1 MQFLSGFVENF
12 SFTDKI
18 ILMVIL
24 SQKDI
29 LFDYIMEN
37 SQDIIFVTDL
47 NHKYINCNRAFLK
60 HFGFHHESEVIN
72 RNVREIVS
80 AENQNIVIENSE
92 MSVKYREPKTFIYK
106 EGKRILK
113 QTSIPI
119 VENCEITGILSVS
132 TDITKEEN
140 LKYKLMEKICQL
152 NTILDNE
159 KKLKSQKEMFLAT
172 LTHDLK
178 NPVQAL
184 LMTLKMFKDGMFGGL
199 NKEQKEILSTAIES
213 SDYMQKMIYSILSTY
228 KVDNGVIELKKSFIG
243 VNELICKCINENSAL
258 AKSRSVKIV
267 CKNQVKDKL
276 FADEPKLRRVIG
288 NLLNNALFHA
298 YKNTELTIKIIEQND
313 KLIFSFTNIGTPI
326 PDKIKNHIFE
336 KYVTGENLTGTGLG
350 LYFSKK
356 VIEAHDGK
364 IYLETKD
371 EKISFIFE
379 LPVCE
384 KKDAVKISF

>member
-1 MQFLSGFVENF
+1 
-12 SFTDKI
+12 
-18 ILMVIL
+18 MVIL

-37 SQDIIFVTDL
+37 SQDIIAVTDL
-47 NHKYINCNRAFLK
+47 EHNYINCNRAFLK

-72 RNVREIVS
+72 RNLKEILP
-80 AENQNIVIENSE
+80 AESQNIVIENSE
-92 MSVKYREPKTFIYK
+92 MSVKYREPKTFTYK
-106 EGKRILK
+106 EGKKVLK

-152 NTILDNE
+152 NAILNNE

-178 NPVQAL
+178 NPIQAL
-184 LMTLKMFKDGMFGGL
+184 LMTLKMFKDGMFGGM
-199 NKEQKEILSTAIES
+199 NKEQKEILTTAIES
-213 SDYMQKMIYSILSTY
+213 SDYMQKMIFSILSTY
-228 KVDNGVIELKKSFIG
+228 KVDNGIIKLDKSFID

-267 CKNQVKDKL
+267 CQNHAKDKL
-276 FADEPKLRRVIG
+276 FADEARLRRVIG
-288 NLLNNALFHA
+288 NLLNNALSHA
-298 YKNTELTIKIIEQND
+298 YKNTELTIKITERNGKIV
-313 KLIFSFTNIGTPI
+313 FSFTNIGTPV

-336 KYVTGENLTGTGLG
+336 KYVTGESLTGTGLG

-356 VIEAHDGK
+356 VIEAHGGE
-364 IYLETKD
+364 IYLQNNENQIT
-371 EKISFIFE
+371 FVFE
-379 LPVCE
+379 LPVCNE
-384 KKDAVKISF
+384 TQAVKINL